1 MPRKRKLISIR
12 KPRLS
17 LTKKGLGVTAP
28 SARIGGRS
36 GLNVSRSG
44 VSYSLRSKAGTY
56 NSKRGCSKYLMLV
69 VAIMGLVELS
79 AISNDMKFH
88 KGEDNGF

>member
-1 MPRKRKLISIR
+1 
-12 KPRLS
+12 
-17 LTKKGLGVTAP
+17 
-28 SARIGGRS
+28 
-36 GLNVSRSG
+36 
-44 VSYSLRSKAGTY
+44 
-56 NSKRGCSKYLMLV
+56 MLV